1 MMYKFGDVILIAF
14 PFTNAIGAKKRPALV
29 LYDAGD
35 PDIVVAR
42 ITSQP
47 VCAADDIQL
56 LDWQTAGL
64 RLPSTVRLHKVA
76 TLEKS
81 MINLVMGHISTADEQ
96 NVTAHLKKVASTL

>member
-1 MMYKFGDVILIAF
+1 MYKFGDVVLISF
-14 PFTNAIGAKKRPALV
+14 PFTNAIGAKKRPALI

-47 VCAADDIQL
+47 VFAADDIL
-56 LDWQTAGL
+56 LIDWQAAGL

-76 TLEKS
+76 TLEKT
-81 MINLVMGHISTADEQ
+81 MISKVMGSISTADKQ
-96 NVTAHLKKVASTL
+96 QISTRLQKAISVL